1 MKMLCKSSCEA
12 VLQIHTENA
21 ATIASSG
28 AQIGPHIFKKI
39 RKIVPCHLAPSWFFL
54 GSPRR
59 VSWHVLGILG
69 TLLEVLQDAFWS
81 SFWEL

>member
-1 MKMLCKSSCEA
+1 MKMSCKSYCEA

-21 ATIASSG
+21 STMASPG
-28 AQIGPHIFKKI
+28 AQIGPHIFKKNGKVM
-39 RKIVPCHLAPSWFFL
+39 RCHLAPSWSFL

-59 VSWHVLGILG
+59 VSWHVLGVLG
-69 TLLEVLQDAFWS
+69 ILLEGLQDALWS